1 VYRHRYLHC
10 FASSIF
16 NPLKKHIMKKN
27 VSNADRIIRLIV
39 SAILLALYFTNT
51 VTGTLGIVFLVLAG
65 VFTLTSILSFCPLYA
80 IFGIS
85 TCEVRKA

>member
-1 VYRHRYLHC
+1 
-10 FASSIF
+10 
-16 NPLKKHIMKKN
+16 MKKN
-27 VSNADRIIRLIV
+27 VSNTDKIIRLIV
-39 SAILLALYFTNT
+39 SAILVALYFTNT

-85 TCEVRKA
+85 TCEVKKS

>member
-1 VYRHRYLHC
+1 
-10 FASSIF
+10 
-16 NPLKKHIMKKN
+16 MKKN
-27 VSNADRIIRLIV
+27 VSNTDRIIRLIV
-39 SAILLALYFTNT
+39 SAILVALYLTNT
-51 VTGTLGIVFLVLAG
+51 VTGTLGMVFLVLAA